1 MNNIALGKYIS
12 SIYRAQS
19 VILTDLFKD
28 LGFGSSHYIY
38 LVRISDYPGIN
49 QKELSELIHID
60 RANANRA
67 LKKLDSL
74 GYIQVSVDDNDGR
87 NKRNHLTPLGGETVI
102 IIKERLKLLT
112 SILSKDIDEDEMV
125 IFQKVMG
132 KMEKNIIASV
142 KDIKEHSWQD
152 MI

>member
-1 MNNIALGKYIS
+1 MKQISLGKYIS

-19 VILTDLFKD
+19 VILSDLFKD
-28 LGFGSSHYIY
+28 LGFGSSQYIY
-38 LVRISDYPGIN
+38 LVRINDYPGIN

-60 RANANRA
+60 RANVNRA
-67 LKKLDSL
+67 LKKLASL

-87 NKRNHLTPLGGETVI
+87 NKRNHLTPLGAETVI
-102 IIKERLKLLT
+102 IIKERLKLIT

-125 IFQKVMG
+125 IFQKVME